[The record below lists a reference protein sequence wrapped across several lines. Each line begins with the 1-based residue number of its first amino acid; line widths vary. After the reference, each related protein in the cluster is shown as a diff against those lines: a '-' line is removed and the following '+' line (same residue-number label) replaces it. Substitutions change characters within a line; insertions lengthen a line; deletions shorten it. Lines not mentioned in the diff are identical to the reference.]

1 MPDMPAGASASAR
14 PLVFQRRRVRPL
26 VAMLAALIL
35 TTPVGVAVPAWADSA
50 EEARQAASAAAAE
63 VERLRPQIDAAKSD
77 YAEAVASVGAVVT
90 RTVAA
95 DRSADGLEMRQRD
108 QETQQRQRIRT
119 VYMAGGMA
127 GVWGTVLAATD
138 AQDAFNRVE
147 AARRVMSA
155 DVNTSVE
162 FADAAKQARAA
173 AEAADALAESVVQ
186 RADDVEQA
194 FADLLQVLDQAEA
207 ELAALDA
214 KARQLEAAEAAAKA
228 LEEARAQAQAAALA
242 RARQAKAGQV
252 PADYFALYRAAAATC
267 PGLPWPVVAAI
278 GQVETGHGTNVA
290 VSSAGAQG
298 PMQFMPTTFAAYG
311 VDGDGDGD
319 IDIWDPADAI
329 FSAANYLCA
338 NGGGLPRK
346 LRGAIWRYNHAEWY
360 VEMVLRIAGQL
371 AQRAGEAPPLAP

>member
-1 MPDMPAGASASAR
+1 MPDMPAGASAPVRKRLLRR
-14 PLVFQRRRVRPL
+14 PRAHRF
-26 VAMLAALIL
+26 VACL
-35 TTPVGVAVPAWADSA
+35 TVVAVAAPVVIAAPAWADSA
-50 EEARQAASAAAAE
+50 EEARKAAAAAAAQ
-63 VERLRPQIDAAKSD
+63 VDKLRPEIDAAQSE
-77 YAEAVASVGAVVT
+77 YAAAVASVGTVVT

-95 DRSADGLEMRQRD
+95 DRTADDLELRRRD

-138 AQDAFNRVE
+138 AQDALNRVD

-155 DVNTSVE
+155 DVSTSVE
-162 FADAAKQARAA
+162 FADAAKQARA
-173 AEAADALAESVVQ
+173 EAQASDALAESVVQ

-194 FADLLQVLDQAEA
+194 FAELLQVLSAAEA

-214 KARQLEAAEAAAKA
+214 TARRLEAAEAAAKA

-242 RARQAKAGQV
+242 RARQASAGQV
-252 PADYFALYRAAAATC
+252 PADYFSLYRAAAATC
-267 PGLPWPVVAAI
+267 TGLPWTVVAAI
-278 GQVETGHGTNVA
+278 GQVETGHGSNVA

-298 PMQFMPTTFAAYG
+298 PMQFMPRTFAAYG

-319 IDIWDPADAI
+319 IDIWDPADSV

-338 NGGGLPRK
+338 NGAGTPRK
-346 LRGAIWRYNHAEWY
+346 LRGAIWRYNHADWY